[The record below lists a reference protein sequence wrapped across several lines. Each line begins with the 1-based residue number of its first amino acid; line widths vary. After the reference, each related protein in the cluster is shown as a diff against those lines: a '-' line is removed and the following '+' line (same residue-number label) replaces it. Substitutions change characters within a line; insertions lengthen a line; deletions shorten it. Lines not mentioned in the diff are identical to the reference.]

1 VAVSAAPVLVTALKN
16 TTVYVGDT
24 VTLSAAFTGSP
35 APTYSWTKN
44 GVPLA
49 GATDSTYTFIPA
61 ATTESG
67 TYTVTALNTY
77 GMISSSATVTVN
89 ALPTSFK
96 NISSASFTYTQN
108 FDGLEKSG
116 TSYGVRASSY
126 APWVDGGTNGSASF
140 EGWSCTLDQGFLG
153 YRTLNTSS
161 SSILST
167 PPTLDQSGLLSMGS
181 SSSSTDRSLGG
192 LPWANNKVYLGMR
205 LRNGTGKVLN
215 GCTISFAVEQFSAT
229 TLGKSDTTLTLAT
242 QVNAASLKTGTWV
255 SQGIYSPAVITGS
268 YTNINGASSVNRSTK
283 TVVLD
288 NLNIGPKQDL
298 WLRWTVASTSSEPL
312 AMGIDDLTIN
322 SLVLVNQTF
331 ASVMGAVNPTSDLDS
346 DGVMA
351 LLEYAF
357 GGTGNRN
364 DQDRMPVSSFSNNE
378 LSLTYLA
385 RVREDDP
392 SLSILPEVSTDLESN
407 SGWVSSESL
416 NSGIT
421 ITNLGT
427 VDIDGTTFERKKAT
441 VPIDSSG
448 AKFMRIKTILNQ

>member
-1 VAVSAAPVLVTALKN
+1 
-16 TTVYVGDT
+16 
-24 VTLSAAFTGSP
+24 
-35 APTYSWTKN
+35 
-44 GVPLA
+44 
-49 GATDSTYTFIPA
+49 
-61 ATTESG
+61 
-67 TYTVTALNTY
+67 
-77 GMISSSATVTVN
+77 
-89 ALPTSFK
+89 
-96 NISSASFTYTQN
+96 
-108 FDGLEKSG
+108 
-116 TSYGVRASSY
+116 
-126 APWVDGGTNGSASF
+126 
-140 EGWSCTLDQGFLG
+140 
-153 YRTLNTSS
+153 
-161 SSILST
+161 
-167 PPTLDQSGLLSMGS
+167 
-181 SSSSTDRSLGG
+181 
-192 LPWANNKVYLGMR
+192 MR
-205 LRNGTGKVLN
+205 LKNGTGKVLN

-385 RVREDDP
+385 RVHEDDP